1 MLVFV
6 FFFFFF
12 EPLDLLCAGHISWHC
27 VIQGHRSWYCMSQAS
42 VSSESTILS
51 FLSWRPTDSSTAIL
65 LPSLDTGCKLW
76 QRIHSTALCLVTIG
90 VSASSAQPSHSLRP
104 AATSTGV
111 PSVRPSRCLHLAAFN
126 REFHQHALLTASPC
140 GLQYGSSISMPFS
153 LPSSC
158 GLQRTLGSPTPSLA
172 VAYGHDACISR
183 LKQLVRCLS
192 HSQKRRMYISSMC
205 RTWSLRNIGL
215 SIDPLPQGR
224 TPHFHTFYC
233 FACTIYAILLTRPK
247 P

>member
-1 MLVFV
+1 MNLVLLVHTGFIQANLGFFHPMLYITTLPSKVSFHCFTICRTHP
-6 FFFFFF
+6 FFWTLGLHFHG
-12 EPLDLLCAGHISWHC
+12 PDITQKTSPCKRTLVLLGSTVPQLSCS
-27 VIQGHRSWYCMSQAS
+27 SQAS

-111 PSVRPSRCLHLAAFN
+111 PSARPSRCLHLAAFN

-140 GLQYGSSISMPFS
+140 S
-153 LPSSC
+153 
-158 GLQRTLGSPTPSLA
+158 LQRTLGTPTPFLA
-172 VAYGHDACISR
+172 VAYGHDSCIF
-183 LKQLVRCLS
+183 Q
-192 HSQKRRMYISSMC
+192 
-205 RTWSLRNIGL
+205 
-215 SIDPLPQGR
+215 
-224 TPHFHTFYC
+224 
-233 FACTIYAILLTRPK
+233 A
-247 P
+247 

>member
-12 EPLDLLCAGHISWHC
+12 EPLDLLCAGHRSWHC
-27 VIQGHRSWYCMSQAS
+27 VIQGHRSWYCMSRAS

-51 FLSWRPTDSSTAIL
+51 FLSWRPTDSSTAVL

-104 AATSTGV
+104 AAISTGV
-111 PSVRPSRCLHLAAFN
+111 PSASPSRCLHLVAFN
-126 REFHQHALLTASPC
+126 TGVPSARQFHQHALLVAFILRPSIREFHQHALLTASPC
-140 GLQYGSSISMPFS
+140 GLQYGSSISTPFS

-158 GLQRTLGSPTPSLA
+158 GLQ
-172 VAYGHDACISR
+172 
-183 LKQLVRCLS
+183 
-192 HSQKRRMYISSMC
+192 
-205 RTWSLRNIGL
+205 
-215 SIDPLPQGR
+215 
-224 TPHFHTFYC
+224 
-233 FACTIYAILLTRPK
+233 
-247 P
+247 